1 MTAVYYPAKVT
12 AVPYPAKVTAVSYP
26 AKVTAVS
33 YPAKVAA
40 VLYPGKPQKQC
51 YPFLLMCAVFLCVQT
66 MVWLPA
72 FVIFNVCMDVDA
84 GDSTQGLYGHR
95 KRVSTES

>member
-1 MTAVYYPAKVT
+1 MTAVSYPAKVT

-72 FVIFNVCMDVDA
+72 FGIFHFCTDVDRC
-84 GDSTQGLYGHR
+84 DCTQGKYEQHNSLH
-95 KRVSTES
+95 